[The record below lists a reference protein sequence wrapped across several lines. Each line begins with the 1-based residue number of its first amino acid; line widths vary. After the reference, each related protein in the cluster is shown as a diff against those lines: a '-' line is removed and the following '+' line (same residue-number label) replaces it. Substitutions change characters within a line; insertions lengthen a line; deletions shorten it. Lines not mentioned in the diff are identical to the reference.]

1 MAYSGNERPY
11 NGKDNHN
18 RKNGHNNRNNTQVAD
33 VLGAGASKLKKKIR
47 DIERLLKKDN
57 IPAHIRV
64 DNERSL
70 KALKVDLV
78 NTQNSLKAKEVA
90 KKYHMV
96 RFFERKKA
104 IRKLKQAMK
113 SFEDVS
119 KTEVRKD
126 IKKARKVVSHSEVD
140 VAYVILFP
148 KEEKYISLYPN
159 AKAGED
165 QSTLNNAKAKK
176 GAQMTEQRKRELR
189 KNVEKLIETGKLPF
203 SFDDVLAGKTIKVD
217 TSSYSQSTPHQEID
231 APNKE
236 HHNNK
241 HGQDKEVEQE
251 EEEDDFFE

>member
-1 MAYSGNERPY
+1 MAYTSSEKPYSGKTNHGRN
-11 NGKDNHN
+11 NG
-18 RKNGHNNRNNTQVAD
+18 RNNRNNNTQVAD

-78 NTQNSLKAKEVA
+78 NTQKSLKAKEVA

-113 SFEDVS
+113 AYEDVS

-126 IKKARKVVSHSEVD
+126 IKKARKVVHHSEVD

-159 AKAGED
+159 AKEGED
-165 QSTLNNAKAKK
+165 KSTLNNPKAKK

-189 KNVEKLIETGKLPF
+189 KNVEKLIESGKLPF
-203 SFDDVLAGKTIKVD
+203 SFEDVLNGKTIKVD
-217 TSSYSQSTPHQEID
+217 TSSYSQTTPHQEID
-231 APNKE
+231 APASEDTHAQVKE
-236 HHNNK
+236 A
-241 HGQDKEVEQE
+241 E